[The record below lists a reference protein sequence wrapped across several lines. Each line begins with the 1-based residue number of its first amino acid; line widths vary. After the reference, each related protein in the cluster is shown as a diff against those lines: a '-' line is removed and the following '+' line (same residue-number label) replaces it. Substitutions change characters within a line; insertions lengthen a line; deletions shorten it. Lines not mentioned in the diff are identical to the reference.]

1 MVTNWI
7 NKTNHSLGWK
17 GLFEALWPS
26 SAAKISVVMTT
37 IENHKSLLDREVT
50 LGDINDARTA
60 RARAL
65 EEYERNEV
73 DRQRQTF
80 EACKLS
86 LAPRLYDQEMER
98 MKNECCKDTC
108 AWLSKDEDFKL
119 WFDSRRRSSAFLWL
133 SGIPGA
139 GQYQQYFILPLF
151 LLVSLHMM
159 CFPSTFTF
167 NHSFKSRNIGFE
179 SNLYSLL
186 FLYVLE
192 RWIILKTQRKITPLC
207 QLRVANA
214 ARISKHTLRIPQLS
228 TPRVN
233 KSRCSPTFFDI
244 SATLSTPPS
253 PAGLAE
259 GVRE

>member
-17 GLFEALWPS
+17 GLFDALWPC

-73 DRQRQTF
+73 DRQSKTF

-86 LAPRLYDQEMER
+86 LAPRLYDQEVER

-108 AWLSKDEDFKL
+108 AWLGKDEDFKT
-119 WFDSRRRSSAFLWL
+119 WFDSRKRSSAFLWL

-139 GQYQQYFILPLF
+139 GQYQQHLILPLF
-151 LLVSLHMM
+151 LLVSLLLM
-159 CFPSTFTF
+159 CFPFIFTF
-167 NHSFKSRNIGFE
+167 KHSFKSREHRLCSREFISRTGFE
-179 SNLYSLL
+179 LNLQSL
-186 FLYVLE
+186 Y
-192 RWIILKTQRKITPLC
+192 
-207 QLRVANA
+207 
-214 ARISKHTLRIPQLS
+214 
-228 TPRVN
+228 
-233 KSRCSPTFFDI
+233 
-244 SATLSTPPS
+244 
-253 PAGLAE
+253 
-259 GVRE
+259 